1 MGPPTTAAPVS
12 LSAGSD
18 VAPLIPPV
26 LQLLQHCMPVHSMAQ
41 TQAQAEAATAM
52 SAGRTGT
59 GRFAGTDNFTGVSS
73 LAGQQQQQCTT
84 PQDVQQQQQQRQQR
98 QRQQQE
104 AVAAHIQSLLAGIR
118 VQQQQQQQQQQQTSN
133 LELLSSSVGVLD
145 LLKRME
151 DKGQQQQHQQQQQQ
165 QQLFIGTSHASLSS
179 PSEPLL
185 HLPPAGAEMEGV
197 ERSGDVDGRALASA
211 VDDAIGAVAQR
222 ISLSLLQQ

>member
-1 MGPPTTAAPVS
+1 MHARNTGAQQQQQQQQQQQHLQQQQQHLQHLQHQGVHVSIPPPPTTAAPVS

-26 LQLLQHCMPVHSMAQ
+26 LQLLLHCMPVHSMAQ

-118 VQQQQQQQQQQQTSN
+118 VPQQQQQTSN

-151 DKGQQQQHQQQQQQ
+151 DKGQQQD
-165 QQLFIGTSHASLSS
+165 T
-179 PSEPLL
+179 
-185 HLPPAGAEMEGV
+185 
-197 ERSGDVDGRALASA
+197 
-211 VDDAIGAVAQR
+211 
-222 ISLSLLQQ
+222 